1 VFPLRFVRHYN
12 SAWAEERGLGAHWRT
27 HYDRELAASATRV
40 VITRPEGQAFVFN
53 LSGEV
58 WTAEADVI
66 EHLERLTE
74 AGVFTGWRYTTAEDE
89 VEVYD
94 TQGRLVSIADH
105 AGVSQILVYDGQ
117 GRLSTVIHT
126 PSGRTLRLTYDA
138 LHRLRTLTDPA
149 GGVYRYVYDARGLE
163 LARTEGAG
171 TPEKQTLT
179 TEWHPEFRLP
189 TRLTKPG
196 RVSEFSY
203 DSAGRLL
210 SKTET
215 DPASGAFRTWT
226 YTYTAQ
232 GLLAPVDGPRME
244 GPDRTPTPT
253 RRRATSPPS
262 PTRWARSRKSL
273 LMMRTG
279 GRSPSKTPMA
289 RSPNC
294 ATMRAG
300 GSSAKASTAV

>member
-27 HYDRELAASATRV
+27 HYDRELAVSATRI

-58 WTAEADVI
+58 WTAEADVT

-94 TQGRLVSIADH
+94 TQGRLVSIADR

-138 LHRLRTLTDPA
+138 LHCLRTLTDPA
-149 GGVYRYVYDARGLE
+149 GGVYRYVYDANNNL
-163 LARTEGAG
+163 
-171 TPEKQTLT
+171 
-179 TEWHPEFRLP
+179 
-189 TRLTKPG
+189 
-196 RVSEFSY
+196 VSVVY
-203 DSAGRLL
+203 PDATSA
-210 SKTET
+210 
-215 DPASGAFRTWT
+215 DPSDA
-226 YTYTAQ
+226 
-232 GLLAPVDGPRME
+232 
-244 GPDRTPTPT
+244 PT
-253 RRRATSPPS
+253 RRYHYEDSRFPYHLTGLTDENGNHYATWSYDAAGRAVSS
-262 PTRWARSRKSL
+262 EH
-273 LMMRTG
+273 
-279 GRSPSKTPMA
+279 
-289 RSPNC
+289 
-294 ATMRAG
+294 AG
-300 GSSAKASTAV
+300 GVDRVTFAYNAEGTTTVTDAL